1 MSDIDDDD
9 DNGKQEVDESWLG
22 TFSDISLLLLT
33 FFILLCS
40 MSTIEVVKFKSV
52 FGSMREAFGGIQTE
66 DLTSGGS
73 HEASKDES
81 QQEEQSIQQFL
92 RVREE
97 LMEAQRRSYNE
108 IRSFIT
114 TKGLEGEVSAI
125 FDEGI
130 ITLNVPASV
139 LFGQG
144 EEELSPQAEPALRSL
159 LQLLMAE
166 RDQNINIKGYTD
178 NSPVPPGKRYKKNW
192 ELSALLA
199 VNVLRWFVDAG
210 VPIVRLT
217 ATGMGDLNPLFPNDT
232 PENQAR
238 NRRVEFSLERQVRAK

>member
-1 MSDIDDDD
+1 MSDLDDDD
-9 DNGKQEVDESWLG
+9 DNGGMEVDESWMG
-22 TFSDISLLLLT
+22 TFSDLCLLLLT

-40 MSTIEVVKFKSV
+40 MSTIEVIKFKSV

-66 DLTSGGS
+66 DQESG
-73 HEASKDES
+73 ATRDS
-81 QQEEQSIQQFL
+81 QEKAEQEEQAMQQFM

-97 LMEAQRRSYNE
+97 LLEAQRRSYNE

-114 TKGLEGEVSAI
+114 TKGMEGEVSAV

-130 ITLNVPASV
+130 ITLSVPASV
-139 LFGQG
+139 LFAKG
-144 EEELSPQAEPALRSL
+144 EEELSPEAEPALQAL
-159 LQLLMAE
+159 LHVFMGE

-178 NSPVPPGKRYKKNW
+178 NSPVPPGKRYKNNW
-192 ELSALLA
+192 ELSALRA

>member
-9 DNGKQEVDESWLG
+9 DSDNLKVDDSWMN
-22 TFSDISLLLLT
+22 TFSDLCLLLLT

-40 MSTIEVVKFKSV
+40 MSTIEVLKFKSV

-66 DLTSGGS
+66 DLSSGGAHDS
-73 HEASKDES
+73 LKDKS
-81 QQEEQSIQQFL
+81 QQDEQSIQQFL

-125 FDEGI
+125 FDEGV

-144 EEELSPQAEPALRSL
+144 EEDLSPQADSALRSL
-159 LQLLMAE
+159 LHLFMVE

-178 NSPVPPGKRYKKNW
+178 NSPVPQGKRYKNNW
-192 ELSALLA
+192 ELSALRA

>member
-1 MSDIDDDD
+1 MSDLDDDD
-9 DNGKQEVDESWLG
+9 DNGGMEVDDSWMG
-22 TFSDISLLLLT
+22 TFSDLCLLLLT

-40 MSTIEVVKFKSV
+40 MSTIEVIKFKSV

-66 DLTSGGS
+66 DLESG
-73 HEASKDES
+73 ATRDS
-81 QQEEQSIQQFL
+81 QEKAKQEEQAMQQFM

-97 LMEAQRRSYNE
+97 LLEAQRRSYNE

-114 TKGLEGEVSAI
+114 TKGMEGEVSAV

-130 ITLNVPASV
+130 ITLSVPASV
-139 LFGQG
+139 LFARG
-144 EEELSPQAEPALRSL
+144 EEELSPEAGPALQAL
-159 LQLLMAE
+159 LHVFMGE

-178 NSPVPPGKRYKKNW
+178 NSPVPPGKRYKNNW
-192 ELSALLA
+192 ELSALRA

>member
-9 DNGKQEVDESWLG
+9 DSGKQEVDESWMG
-22 TFSDISLLLLT
+22 TFSDMSLLLLT

-40 MSTIEVVKFKSV
+40 MSTIEIVKFKSV

-66 DLTSGGS
+66 DLTSGGA
-73 HEASKDES
+73 HEAKDDES
-81 QQEEQSIQQFL
+81 RQEQEAIQQFL

-114 TKGLEGEVSAI
+114 TKGLEGEVSAV

-139 LFGQG
+139 LFNQG

-159 LQLLMAE
+159 LQLFMAE

-178 NSPVPPGKRYKKNW
+178 NSPVPPEKRYRNNW
-192 ELSALLA
+192 ELSALRA

>member
-1 MSDIDDDD
+1 MSDIDDDESS
-9 DNGKQEVDESWLG
+9 KQEVDESWMG
-22 TFSDISLLLLT
+22 TFSDLCLLLLT

-40 MSTIEVVKFKSV
+40 MSTIEVIKFKSV
-52 FGSMREAFGGIQTE
+52 FGSMRETFGGIRTE
-66 DLTSGGS
+66 DLESGATHDS
-73 HEASKDES
+73 MSKSE
-81 QQEEQSIQQFL
+81 QEEQSIQQFL

-114 TKGLEGEVSAI
+114 TKGMEGEVSAV
-125 FDEGI
+125 FDEGV
-130 ITLNVPASV
+130 ITLTVPASV
-139 LFGQG
+139 LFAQG

-159 LQLLMAE
+159 LHIFMEE

-178 NSPVPPGKRYKKNW
+178 NSPVPQGKRYKNNW
-192 ELSALLA
+192 ELSALRA
-199 VNVLRWFVDAG
+199 VNVLRWFVNEG

-238 NRRVEFSLERQVRAK
+238 NRRVEFTLERQVRAK

>member
-92 RVREE
+92 RVLSGVRITKS
-97 LMEAQRRSYNE
+97 AVSSPQRDWKERSALF
-108 IRSFIT
+108 S
-114 TKGLEGEVSAI
+114 TKGS
-125 FDEGI
+125 
-130 ITLNVPASV
+130 
-139 LFGQG
+139 
-144 EEELSPQAEPALRSL
+144 SP
-159 LQLLMAE
+159 
-166 RDQNINIKGYTD
+166 
-178 NSPVPPGKRYKKNW
+178 
-192 ELSALLA
+192 
-199 VNVLRWFVDAG
+199 
-210 VPIVRLT
+210 
-217 ATGMGDLNPLFPNDT
+217 
-232 PENQAR
+232 
-238 NRRVEFSLERQVRAK
+238 